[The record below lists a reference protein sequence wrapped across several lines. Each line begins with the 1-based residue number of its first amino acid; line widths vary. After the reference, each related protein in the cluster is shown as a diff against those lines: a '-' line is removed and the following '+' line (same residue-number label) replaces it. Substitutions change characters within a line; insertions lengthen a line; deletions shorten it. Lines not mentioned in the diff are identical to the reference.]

1 MATSEEPTRTLS
13 WPLRALFVIVCLGL
27 WFATQWLIGSRQP
40 TGEGIVDL
48 PLAWTEPLTA
58 QLHQHRSAADALLAL
73 GSGLSSNL
81 ILREAAKKWALRKPR
96 NPEQVE
102 RKRRTSSSNRDASK
116 SL

>member
-48 PLAWTEPLTA
+48 PLAWTEPLNA
-58 QLHQHRSAADALLAL
+58 QLHQHRSAAEIGRAH
-73 GSGLSSNL
+73 
-81 ILREAAKKWALRKPR
+81 
-96 NPEQVE
+96 V
-102 RKRRTSSSNRDASK
+102 
-116 SL
+116 